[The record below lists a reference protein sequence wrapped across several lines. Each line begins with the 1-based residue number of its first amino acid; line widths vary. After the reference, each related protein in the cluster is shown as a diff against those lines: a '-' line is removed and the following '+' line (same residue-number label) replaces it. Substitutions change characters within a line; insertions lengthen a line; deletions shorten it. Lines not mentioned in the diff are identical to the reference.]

1 MHVSP
6 QLTVFMNDLV
16 QSLISTTKPD
26 LASWAYHDTFLWMSE
41 APYDAMIAY
50 VSLHACCPSQIT
62 HFKSSFESSNSGVKM
77 PYPGSFPRLFFFS
90 NKLRLSTRWNNIS
103 VFILPVALGVA
114 VLLAPLSLSPSA
126 VVFLDRSSESPLL
139 QLSRCCMDTANAAS
153 SSSAHLATTGHDWR
167 IYSGFSPTWRK
178 YSRLPI
184 RTKKSFVLSSL
195 TESHRSHWSVMKTRL
210 VKKEKRVQCFPQ
222 CSGTIH

>member
-114 VLLAPLSLSPSA
+114 VLLAPLSLSLCCCVSRSILRKSSVTA
-126 VVFLDRSSESPLL
+126 QQVLYGYRKRCVQFLST
-139 QLSRCCMDTANAAS
+139 SRYHWARLKNLFGFQSHMKKIFQAANQN
-153 SSSAHLATTGHDWR
+153 
-167 IYSGFSPTWRK
+167 
-178 YSRLPI
+178 
-184 RTKKSFVLSSL
+184 KKIICVIF
-195 TESHRSHWSVMKTRL
+195 SHWVTPITL
-210 VKKEKRVQCFPQ
+210 IGHEN
-222 CSGTIH
+222 